1 LGGVERKYELAA
13 QRSTRRCSKQMQFT
27 QQKSH
32 PAGRVADLLESAM
45 TGRKSPI
52 GIKFIAP
59 LYTPKTRDASEIF
72 MKFTV
77 IVVAL

>member
-1 LGGVERKYELAA
+1 
-13 QRSTRRCSKQMQFT
+13 
-27 QQKSH
+27 
-32 PAGRVADLLESAM
+32 M
-45 TGRKSPI
+45 TGSNSPV

>member
-32 PAGRVADLLESAM
+32 PIPRVADMLEPAV
-45 TGRKSPI
+45 TGKKSPV
-52 GIKFIAP
+52 GIKFIAS
-59 LYTPKTRDASEIF
+59 LYTAKSCCASEIF
-72 MKFTV
+72 VKFTA
-77 IVVAL
+77 IVAAL